1 VLYLLQMVTIAD
13 IATALAAERAA
24 ALPGR
29 EAATVSGL
37 MWQLWDESMG
47 EQHPSIADFVATD
60 TDGGFVNLRTVVLL
74 LPR

>member
-1 VLYLLQMVTIAD
+1 
-13 IATALAAERAA
+13 
-24 ALPGR
+24 
-29 EAATVSGL
+29 
-37 MWQLWDESMG
+37 MG